1 MYINVKEQ
9 TILKTHLKVAKVV
22 DGDGIIVTNLFNKQ
36 EEEIRLLGIDA
47 PELRRCRKL
56 NQDERETHVAG
67 QLLMELGRMSHKF
80 LLTLAPPETNI
91 TIAMENA
98 NQTDTYG
105 RTLAYVFLPD
115 GRCLNELMITNGY
128 ARTFDLIYCT
138 ELTKYQTL
146 NSIARNKKLGL
157 YSIVERF

>member
-1 MYINVKEQ
+1 
-9 TILKTHLKVAKVV
+9 
-22 DGDGIIVTNLFNKQ
+22 
-36 EEEIRLLGIDA
+36 
-47 PELRRCRKL
+47 
-56 NQDERETHVAG
+56 
-67 QLLMELGRMSHKF
+67 MELGRMSHKF

-138 ELTKYQTL
+138 ELNKYQTL